1 MCPLWSP
8 WCSGPQCGSVCVL
21 GACLRRLSYVVL
33 DEVDRVLRSGMEEQI
48 REVGE
53 AAR

>member
-1 MCPLWSP
+1 MC
-8 WCSGPQCGSVCVL
+8 
-21 GACLRRLSYVVL
+21 RLSYVVL
-33 DEVDRVLRSGMEEQI
+33 DEVDRVLHSGMEEQI